1 MKEIVFCIAI
11 ATSFSALADNGADNG
26 ADRPRFEK
34 SAWSAGEGAAA
45 VTGGSASFGTGGAVT
60 EAFADSE
67 QGGLVFTAGCSECGN
82 IEGGQKTWNK
92 AAGGSRTET
101 FGNGFGASVFGAG
114 SAGTAGTFGS
124 FKGW

>member
-11 ATSFSALADNGADNG
+11 ATSFAALADNGADNA

-92 AAGGSRTET
+92 AAGGSTTQT

-114 SAGTAGTFGS
+114 SAGAAGTFGS